1 MSQKC
6 PTLYKY
12 EYLELLTYLNV
23 VFLNLRA
30 LYISI
35 CSPLGPSST
44 EYSTLAPC
52 LQMNDFG
59 VIRGVVDF
67 FCCGAGE
74 EPLLSVYG
82 CLRKASVVMSPS
94 WKYTNCLCV
103 LVPCSLVPA
112 GSTEHSVPS
121 GRQSLSVCTGFA
133 ESLSTLT
140 VHMHIITHTHGSV
153 TDRQEHSLSNTEP
166 LWSRSIFFSLKKLVV
181 LAFAQ
186 CATKYIYILLHS
198 LPSLGFGKRCNKQKQ
213 GFFLVEVITPVPA
226 SNHHTDLK
234 YNSFILLT
242 LH

>member
-23 VFLNLRA
+23 VVFFKPPSSIYLNLFSPRPIQHRVQHTGPVPADEWLWGHPWCGRFLSVVVQGRSPYYLCMAVWERPVWWCLRA
-30 LYISI
+30 
-35 CSPLGPSST
+35 G
-44 EYSTLAPC
+44 STLIVFVSWFPAPWSR
-52 LQMNDFG
+52 Q
-59 VIRGVVDF
+59 V
-67 FCCGAGE
+67 
-74 EPLLSVYG
+74 
-82 CLRKASVVMSPS
+82 
-94 WKYTNCLCV
+94 
-103 LVPCSLVPA
+103 
-112 GSTEHSVPS
+112 STEHSVPS

-198 LPSLGFGKRCNKQKQ
+198 LPSLGVWEKVQQTKTRFLFG
-213 GFFLVEVITPVPA
+213 GG
-226 SNHHTDLK
+226 HHSCPSQQSPHRFK
-234 YNSFILLT
+234 I
-242 LH
+242 